1 MRHFL
6 LSRYFL
12 LFLIAVGVA
21 LALLLAILFV
31 TIFPVSLT
39 NAIYVGGGVAG
50 APLIVAE
57 FLAVRYRRRYLR
69 AHDYCVC
76 LKCGYPL
83 TTIGEVGNCSECG
96 TEFKAANVRRYW
108 QEVIW

>member
-39 NAIYVGGGVAG
+39 NAIYVGGVVAG

-69 AHDYCVC
+69 AHAYCVC
-76 LKCGYPL
+76 LNCGYPL
-83 TTIGEVGNCSECG
+83 TTIGSVGNCPESR
-96 TEFKAANVRRYW
+96 TEFIAANVRRYW
-108 QEVIW
+108 Q